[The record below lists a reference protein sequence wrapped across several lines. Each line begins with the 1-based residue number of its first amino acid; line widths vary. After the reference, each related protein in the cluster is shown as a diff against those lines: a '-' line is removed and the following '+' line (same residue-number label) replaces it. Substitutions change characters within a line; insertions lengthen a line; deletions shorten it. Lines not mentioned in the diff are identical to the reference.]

1 MVGSNSTSANLHVAI
16 LSSPGMGHLIPVV
29 LLSNRLAT
37 HHGVTVTVLLVTT
50 TVSPPESN
58 LLKIPLHPL
67 VNILELPPAD
77 ISHLVDSSAKIVT
90 QLCLMVRVSLPSIR
104 SAMMNR
110 RPHALFVDLFCT
122 EALPIAAEFNIP
134 NYVFV
139 PSNAWF
145 TALLAHSPI
154 LHQQFS
160 EEYVNQTDPIH
171 IPGCK
176 PVRPEDLVDPMLDQ
190 KDQQYDEYLKIGEN
204 IPSSD
209 GVLIN
214 SWVDLEPETLRAFAE
229 NRSVIN
235 IPVHPVGPLVR
246 ESEPD
251 HHSSELVQWLDRQP
265 DESVVLASF
274 GSGGVLSQQQMT
286 ELAWG
291 LELSRQR
298 FVWVVRRPTGGPV
311 DNAFLRVTNGGDGE
325 DSTPDYLP
333 EGFLTRTKDQGFL
346 VCNWAPQAKILSHP
360 AVGGF
365 LTHCGWNSTLESIG
379 SGVPLIA
386 WPLYAEQKMNAAL
399 LAEEVGVAVRTSK
412 VVGREEIEAMVKA
425 LMEGEEG
432 GRLREKA
439 KQLKKSGAE
448 ALKLGGPSHESMCE
462 LLAKIGVASRN
473 NVIS

>member
-1 MVGSNSTSANLHVAI
+1 MDGSNSTSANLHVAI

-37 HHGVTVTVLLVTT
+37 HHGATVTVLLVTT

-77 ISHLVDSSAKIVT
+77 ISHLVNSSAKIVT

-104 SAMMNR
+104 SAMMSR
-110 RPHALFVDLFCT
+110 RPHALFADLFCT

-134 NYVFV
+134 NYVYI

-145 TALLAHSPI
+145 TALLAYSPI
-154 LHQQFS
+154 LHQQYS
-160 EEYVNQTDPIH
+160 EEYVNQTDPIP

-176 PVRPEDLVDPMLDQ
+176 PVRPEDLNDPMLDQ

-204 IPSSD
+204 IPSAD
-209 GVLIN
+209 GILIN
-214 SWVDLEPETLRAFAE
+214 SWADLEPETLRAFAE
-229 NRSVIN
+229 NRSVIK

-251 HHSSELVQWLDRQP
+251 HRSSELVQWLDRQP

-291 LELSRQR
+291 LENSRQR

-311 DNAFLRVTNGGDGE
+311 DNAFLRVTNGE

-333 EGFLTRTKDQGFL
+333 EGFLTRTKEQGFL
-346 VCNWAPQAKILSHP
+346 VSNWAPQAEILGHP

-365 LTHCGWNSTLESIG
+365 VTHCGWNSTLESIA
-379 SGVPLIA
+379 SGAPLIA

-399 LAEEVGVAVRTSK
+399 LAEEVGVALRPRALPTSE
-412 VVGREEIEAMVKA
+412 VVGREEIEAMVRE

-448 ALKLGGPSHESMCE
+448 ALKRGGPSYTSICD
-462 LLAKIGVASRN
+462 LLAKIASRN
-473 NVIS
+473 TVIS